1 MGEQLHYKLFCMRS
15 SYERHAWADTP
26 IVCCEYLKE
35 ASRCMIQAF
44 DQITLDDPRRPGLV
58 ALGHMP

>member
-35 ASRCMIQAF
+35 ASRCMIQTPF
-44 DQITLDDPRRPGLV
+44 DISFEEPFCPYPLIINGS
-58 ALGHMP
+58 